1 MKYLSVC
8 SGIEAATV
16 AWKPF
21 DWKCVGVCDFASFP
35 QKVLTHHYPKT
46 NLFSDITK
54 LNEHETYKKT
64 KFDLLVGGTPCQ
76 SFSDAGLNKGMDD
89 IRGRIS
95 LEYGRILKEKRPRW
109 FIWENVEGVF
119 KNKHKKALCEIISS
133 FTGVDFKPESLDKQ
147 GIVQGEEYSIAYRV
161 FDSQYFGVPQRR
173 KRIFIVGYRGNNWKV
188 PFSVLFEE
196 GCFESVKE
204 KNKIKRDEYTEN
216 ILGHIKLAGTI
227 TKSYGQTLVDGFG
240 KVSTS
245 NYWVDVHGIRK
256 FTEKELERLQGFP
269 DGYLDFDVKGKKPSY
284 SNVKGAL
291 GNSMTVNVMYWIGQ
305 RINFIDN
312 YIENK
317 KILKSKKK

>member
-8 SGIEAATV
+8 SGIEAASV
-16 AWKPF
+16 AWKPLK
-21 DWKCVGVCDFASFP
+21 WKCVGVCDFANYP
-35 QKVLTHHYPKT
+35 QQVLSHHYPNVT
-46 NLFSDITK
+46 LFPDITK
-54 LNEHETYKKT
+54 LNQNETYKKT
-64 KFDLLVGGTPCQ
+64 TFDLLVGGTPCQ

-95 LEYGRILKEKRPRW
+95 LEYGRILKEKQPKW

-119 KNKHKKALCEIISS
+119 KSKHKKALCEIIST
-133 FTGVDFKPESLDKQ
+133 FTGVNFKPENLDKQ
-147 GIVQGEEYSIAYRV
+147 GVVQGEEYSIAYRV

-173 KRIFIVGYRGNNWKV
+173 KRIYIVGYRGNNWRM

-216 ILGHIKLAGTI
+216 ILGQIKLAGTV
-227 TKSYGQTLVDGFG
+227 TKSYAQTLVDGFG

-245 NYWVDVHGIRK
+245 NYWVDKHGIRR
-256 FTEKELERLQGFP
+256 FTERELERLQGFP
-269 DGYLDFDVKGKKPSY
+269 DGYLDFEINGKKPSY

-305 RINFIDN
+305 RIDFIEK
-312 YIENK
+312 YSQ
-317 KILKSKKK
+317 KSKVLKLKKK

>member
-8 SGIEAATV
+8 SGIESATV
-16 AWKPF
+16 AWEPLG
-21 DWKCVGVCDFASFP
+21 WECVGLCDFASFP
-35 QKVLTHHYPKT
+35 QKVLSHHYPNT
-46 NLFSDITK
+46 TLFTDITK
-54 LNEHETYKKT
+54 LTQHEKYKKI

-89 IRGRIS
+89 VRGQLS
-95 LEYGRILKEKRPRW
+95 LEYGKILKEKRPRW

-119 KNKHKKALCEIISS
+119 KGKHRKALCQIIST
-133 FTGVDFKPESLDKQ
+133 FTGTNFKAEDLDKQ
-147 GIVQGEEYSIAYRV
+147 GVVQGEEYSIAYRV

-204 KNKIKRDEYTEN
+204 KNRIKRDEYARN
-216 ILGHIKLAGTI
+216 VLGEIKLAGTV
-227 TKSYGQTLVDGFG
+227 TKSHASTLVDGFG

-245 NYWVDVHGIRK
+245 NYWIDNNSIRI
-256 FTEKELERLQGFP
+256 FTERELERLQGFP
-269 DGYLDFDVKGKKPSY
+269 DGYLDFEIGGKKPSY
-284 SNVKGAL
+284 SNVKGAI

-312 YIENK
+312 YIK
-317 KILKSKKK
+317 SQKVLKSEKI

>member
-1 MKYLSVC
+1 MNYLSVC
-8 SGIEAATV
+8 SGIEAASV
-16 AWKPF
+16 AWKPLK
-21 DWKCVGVCDFASFP
+21 WKCVGVCDFATFP
-35 QKVLTHHYPKT
+35 QQVLKHHYPNVT
-46 NLFSDITK
+46 LFTDITK
-54 LNEHETYKKT
+54 LNQNETYKKT

-95 LEYGRILKEKRPRW
+95 IEYGRILKEKRPKW

-133 FTGVDFKPESLDKQ
+133 FTGIDFKPKDLNKQ

-173 KRIFIVGYRGNNWKV
+173 KRIYIVGYRGKNWRI

-196 GCFESVKE
+196 GCFESVEE
-204 KNKIKRDEYTEN
+204 KNKIKRYEYTEN
-216 ILGHIKLAGTI
+216 ILGQIKLAGTI
-227 TKSYGQTLVDGFG
+227 TKSYASTLVDGFG

-245 NYWVDVHGIRK
+245 NYWVDVHGIRR
-256 FTEKELERLQGFP
+256 FTERELERLQGFP
-269 DGYLDFDVKGKKPSY
+269 DGYLDFEINGNKPSY
-284 SNVKGAL
+284 SSVKGGL

-305 RINFIDN
+305 RINFINDHM
-312 YIENK
+312 K
-317 KILKSKKK
+317 KSKVLKSK

>member
-8 SGIEAATV
+8 SGIEAASV
-16 AWKPF
+16 AWKPLK
-21 DWKCVGVCDFASFP
+21 WKCVGVCDFANYP
-35 QKVLTHHYPKT
+35 QQVLSHHYPNVT
-46 NLFSDITK
+46 LFPDITK
-54 LNEHETYKKT
+54 LNQNETYKKT
-64 KFDLLVGGTPCQ
+64 TFDLLVGGTPCQ

-95 LEYGRILKEKRPRW
+95 LEYGRILKEKQPKW

-119 KNKHKKALCEIISS
+119 KSKHKKALCEIIST
-133 FTGVDFKPESLDKQ
+133 FTGVNFKPENLDKQ
-147 GIVQGEEYSIAYRV
+147 GVVQGEEYSIAYRV

-173 KRIFIVGYRGNNWKV
+173 KRIYIVGYRGNNWRM

-216 ILGHIKLAGTI
+216 ILGQIKLAGTV
-227 TKSYGQTLVDGFG
+227 TKSYAQTLVDGFG

-245 NYWVDVHGIRK
+245 NYWVDKHGIRR
-256 FTEKELERLQGFP
+256 FTERELERLQGFP
-269 DGYLDFDVKGKKPSY
+269 DGYLDFEINGKKPSY

-305 RINFIDN
+305 RIDFIEK
-312 YIENK
+312 YTQ
-317 KILKSKKK
+317 KSKVLKLKKK